1 MTKLKTYDIISTEKR
16 KGFDKMITIT
26 DRTKEA
32 VMRFR
37 DIEIGELFKYHSSV
51 YLKIRDEYLNV
62 TNAFD
67 ICDAEPSIFCE
78 DTFVQAVNAT
88 ITIEHW

>member
-1 MTKLKTYDIISTEKR
+1 
-16 KGFDKMITIT
+16 MITIT

-32 VMRFR
+32 IMRFK
-37 DIEIGELFKYHSSV
+37 DIEIGEFFKYHSSV
-51 YLKIRDEYLNV
+51 YLKISDEYLNV

-67 ICDAEPSIFCE
+67 ISEAEQSIFCGDE
-78 DTFVQAVNAT
+78 FVQAVNSA

>member
-1 MTKLKTYDIISTEKR
+1 
-16 KGFDKMITIT
+16 MITIT

-32 VMRFR
+32 IMKFK

-51 YLKIRDEYLNV
+51 YLKISDEYLSV

-67 ICDAEPSIFCE
+67 ICNAKPSIFCK

-88 ITIEHW
+88 VTIEHW

>member
-1 MTKLKTYDIISTEKR
+1 MTPAKTYDIISTEKR

-26 DRTKEA
+26 DRTKESI
-32 VMRFR
+32 MKFR

-51 YLKIRDEYLNV
+51 YLKISDEYLNV